1 MVPPAV
7 TPNSGP
13 TMFAPHNK
21 EPWSCGRQYSW
32 RPAFESSSP
41 TSAKATIQNLEK
53 TIQRI
58 DDALQNDLA
67 TLAEGESRKTGR
79 IQYDKI
85 SVFPMKRSQPTLQQQ
100 QQQQQQQRLSPKPF
114 PRSSSFFGSGGPDR
128 AKSVVHQINPSFT
141 SSSTSTLADRA
152 CSAPPAPPRLQN
164 FSSRYNIVFYEFR

>member
-7 TPNSGP
+7 SPNSGP
-13 TMFAPHNK
+13 TMFAPNNK

-58 DDALQNDLA
+58 DDALQSDLA
-67 TLAEGESRKTGR
+67 TLAEGESRKAGR

-85 SVFPMKRSQPTLQQQ
+85 SVFPVKRSQPTL
-100 QQQQQQQRLSPKPF
+100 QQQQQRLSPKPF
-114 PRSSSFFGSGGPDR
+114 PRSSSFFGSGPDR
-128 AKSVVHQINPSFT
+128 AKSVVHPINPSFI

-164 FSSRYNIVFYEFR
+164 FSSR